1 MKLWLG
7 VLLLTLVL
15 TAMLV
20 EGEESEEVGSRP
32 KREDICR
39 RLYPGSCKKRD
50 KLAQEADISSDVSI
64 RKHGTCM
71 GRVGERQRRLDVRN
85 QRGMDEEY
93 MNMYARII
101 GVYIVFASFHFS
113 MAVVKIVSH

>member
-50 KLAQEADISSDVSI
+50 KLAEEADISSEDLRRATPLPGTCRLFRGKGWTRECWQRRTLADADDISSQVSI
-64 RKHGTCM
+64 RKHSTCM
-71 GRVGERQRRLDVRN
+71 G
-85 QRGMDEEY
+85 
-93 MNMYARII
+93 
-101 GVYIVFASFHFS
+101 
-113 MAVVKIVSH
+113 